1 MLQSPV
7 DFLARTRSAA
17 SKLFAGIEDYRR
29 NLREGIKGST
39 FVGNGADRAE
49 FDAQYRQWAHANREL
64 VERSMAAQREFH
76 SEKFAKATLCG
87 AVLELAWKAIEL
99 YSTNSAVPESV
110 KEIVGSSDV
119 GAKFA
124 LGREVRGV
132 PIGLVIYAGRN
143 QHVHFNENKLGRLNR
158 AVIEKMAEDGHP
170 GRKSPELDLKRFQG
184 QSLASNV
191 LYLLGWD
198 KLETYEEDMRVLL
211 SPFDEA
217 SAAA

>member
-1 MLQSPV
+1 M
-7 DFLARTRSAA
+7 
-17 SKLFAGIEDYRR
+17 
-29 NLREGIKGST
+29 
-39 FVGNGADRAE
+39 
-49 FDAQYRQWAHANREL
+49 
-64 VERSMAAQREFH
+64 
-76 SEKFAKATLCG
+76 
-87 AVLELAWKAIEL
+87 
-99 YSTNSAVPESV
+99 
-110 KEIVGSSDV
+110 
-119 GAKFA
+119 
-124 LGREVRGV
+124 
-132 PIGLVIYAGRN
+132 
-143 QHVHFNENKLGRLNR
+143 HFNENKLGRLNR